1 MYNTIF
7 MKYPEEVNPETQSR
21 LVIVRGWRKED
32 WGVTGYGVFFWD
44 DKNISELDRGDGCK
58 LSMY

>member
-1 MYNTIF
+1 